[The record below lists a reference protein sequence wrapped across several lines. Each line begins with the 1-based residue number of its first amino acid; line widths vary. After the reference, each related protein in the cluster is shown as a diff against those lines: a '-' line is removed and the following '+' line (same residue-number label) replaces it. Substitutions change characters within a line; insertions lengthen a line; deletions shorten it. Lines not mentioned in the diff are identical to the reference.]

1 MRLTTGRLLVLDD
14 DHQVSSTIREMAQA
28 AGFTA
33 QSCTAADE
41 FFKQVQQFDPTHII
55 LDLAMP
61 GADGVEVMRRLAQEQ
76 CHATPCRA
84 VGN

>member
-1 MRLTTGRLLVLDD
+1 MMIIKLAPPFAKWRKQLALLRSHAQRPMNFLNRF
-14 DHQVSSTIREMAQA
+14 SS
-28 AGFTA
+28 
-33 QSCTAADE
+33 SN
-41 FFKQVQQFDPTHII
+41 PTHII

>member
-28 AGFTA
+28 AGLTA

-41 FFKQVQQFDPTHII
+41 FFKQVQQFEPNPYYSRFSH
-55 LDLAMP
+55 A
-61 GADGVEVMRRLAQEQ
+61 RR
-76 CHATPCRA
+76 
-84 VGN
+84 